1 MSTVKIPVDF
11 EIELDYGSMADRIK
25 AVADAEIEKQ
35 MPQIVK
41 AIRERTR
48 GQVGASL
55 QKLVDDAVR
64 RQIGDI
70 VRSEI
75 NVVAV
80 RNAIRNAVKQEA
92 KAVAEEM
99 TK

>member
-1 MSTVKIPVDF
+1 
-11 EIELDYGSMADRIK
+11 MADRIK
-25 AVADAEIEKQ
+25 AVVDAEIEKQ
-35 MPQIVK
+35 MPEIVK
-41 AIRERTR
+41 TIRERTR
-48 GQVGASL
+48 GQIDSSL
-55 QKLVDDAVR
+55 QNLVGDAVR

-80 RNAIRNAVKQEA
+80 RNAIRAAVKQEA
-92 KAVAEEM
+92 KAVAAEI